1 MAKVLNKYKDPKGDS
16 IDIMRGSRWG
26 NPFLVGIDG
35 TRDEVVDLFEQY
47 AMWRLLVQPDWLDPL
62 IEKDLMC
69 CCVPEKCHGDVIV
82 TILENT
88 EGLP

>member
-47 AMWRLLVQPDWLDPL
+47 AMWRLLVQPDWLDSL
-62 IEKDLMC
+62 IEKDLIC